1 MQIALISVAPPYRGG
16 ISKHTSILVEKLS
29 QNHSVD
35 VINYSRQYPDFLFPG
50 KTQYLDDK
58 SENDNSSRMIDSI
71 NPLTWFSTGN
81 KLAKKNYDLVIFRFW
96 NPFFAPA
103 LGVIAGIIKKKSSH
117 TKLMSLCDNILPHEK
132 TPLADF
138 LTTYLFDK
146 LDGHVVQSSQTENEL
161 QEVVENPVYEKRFHP
176 IYTNFP
182 KKIDKITARKKLGL
196 SAKNIILYFGIIRD
210 YKGFDILLN
219 AIAELKDSGLDFHLL
234 AGGECYGSDEKYT
247 QLISNLGISDYIT
260 WHNKYIPDSEVS
272 NYFSAA
278 DVVALPY
285 RTASQSGVTQIA
297 YSYDLPVIVTK
308 VGGLPEIVDEGQ
320 SGFTIEPE
328 NPTELAN
335 ILEKNLKA
343 GTFLEMATYIK
354 KFKQKFSWEYFV
366 NGIELVYSKI

>member
-16 ISKHTSILVEKLS
+16 ISKQTSILVENLS
-29 QNHSVD
+29 KNHSVD

-103 LGVIAGIIKKKSSH
+103 LGVISGIIKKKSSY

-132 TPLADF
+132 TPFAYF

-146 LDGHVVQSSQTENEL
+146 LDGHIVQSSQTENEL

-320 SGFTIEPE
+320 SGITIEPE

-335 ILEKNLKA
+335 ILEKNLEA

>member
-16 ISKHTSILVEKLS
+16 ISKHTSILVENLS
-29 QNHSVD
+29 KNHSVD

-103 LGVIAGIIKKKSSH
+103 LGVISGIIKKKSSY

-132 TPLADF
+132 TPFAYF

-146 LDGHVVQSSQTENEL
+146 LDGHIVQSSQTENEL

-328 NPTELAN
+328 NPKELAN
-335 ILEKNLKA
+335 MLEKNLKA
-343 GTFLEMATYIK
+343 GKFLEMTTYIK

>member
-16 ISKHTSILVEKLS
+16 ISKQTSILVENLS
-29 QNHSVD
+29 KNHSVD

-103 LGVIAGIIKKKSSH
+103 LGVISGIIKKKSSY

-132 TPLADF
+132 TPFAYF

-146 LDGHVVQSSQTENEL
+146 LDGHIVQSSQTENEL

-328 NPTELAN
+328 NPKELAN

-366 NGIELVYSKI
+366 NGIESVYSKI

>member
-1 MQIALISVAPPYRGG
+1 MQIALISAAPPYRGG

-29 QNHSVD
+29 KNHSVD
-35 VINYSRQYPDFLFPG
+35 VINYLRQYPDFLFPG

-58 SENDNSSRMIDSI
+58 SENDKSSRMIDSI

-81 KLAKKNYDLVIFRFW
+81 KLSKKNYDLIIFRFW

-146 LDGHVVQSSQTENEL
+146 LDGHIVQSSQTENEL

-320 SGFTIEPE
+320 SGITIEPE

-335 ILEKNLKA
+335 ILEKNLEA

>member
-16 ISKHTSILVEKLS
+16 ISKHTSILVENLS
-29 QNHSVD
+29 KNHSVD

-58 SENDNSSRMIDSI
+58 LENDNSSRMIDSI

-103 LGVIAGIIKKKSSH
+103 LGVIAGIIKKKSSY

-132 TPLADF
+132 TPFAYF

-146 LDGHVVQSSQTENEL
+146 LDGHIVQSSQTENEL

-219 AIAELKDSGLDFHLL
+219 AIVELKDSGLDFHLL

-320 SGFTIEPE
+320 SGITIEPE

-335 ILEKNLKA
+335 ILEKNLEA

>member
-161 QEVVENPVYEKRFHP
+161 QEMVENPIYEKRFHP

-219 AIAELKDSGLDFHLL
+219 AIAELKNSGLDFHLL

-285 RTASQSGVTQIA
+285 RTASQSGVTQMA

>member
-16 ISKHTSILVEKLS
+16 ISKHTSILVENLS
-29 QNHSVD
+29 KNHSVD

-103 LGVIAGIIKKKSSH
+103 LGVISGIIKKKSSY

-132 TPLADF
+132 TPFAYF

-146 LDGHVVQSSQTENEL
+146 LDGHIVQSSQTENEL

-335 ILEKNLKA
+335 ILEKNLEA

-366 NGIELVYSKI
+366 NGIESVYSKI

>member
-16 ISKHTSILVEKLS
+16 ISKHTFILVEKLS
-29 QNHSVD
+29 QKHSVD

-50 KTQYLDDK
+50 QTQYLENK
-58 SENDNSSRMIDSI
+58 SEIERSYRWIDSI
-71 NPLTWFSTGN
+71 NPLTWFKTGN
-81 KLAKKNYDLVIFRFW
+81 RLAKKQYDLVIFRFW

-103 LGVIAGIIKKKSSH
+103 LGVIAGVMKKKSPK
-117 TKLMSLCDNILPHEK
+117 TKLMSLCDNILPHDK
-132 TPLADF
+132 TPLGDF
-138 LTTYLFDK
+138 LTTYLFQK
-146 LDGHVVQSSQTENEL
+146 LDGHIVQSSQTEKEL
-161 QEVVENPVYEKRFHP
+161 LEVVDDPIYEKRFHP

-247 QLISNLGISDYIT
+247 QLISNLDISDYIT

-285 RTASQSGVTQIA
+285 RTASQSGVTQMA

-328 NPTELAN
+328 NPKELAN

-343 GTFLEMATYIK
+343 GTFLEMETYIK

>member
-16 ISKHTSILVEKLS
+16 ISKQTSILVENLS
-29 QNHSVD
+29 KNHSVD

-103 LGVIAGIIKKKSSH
+103 LGVISGIIKKKSSY

-132 TPLADF
+132 TPFAYF

-146 LDGHVVQSSQTENEL
+146 LDGHIVQSSQTENEL

-328 NPTELAN
+328 NPKELAN
-335 ILEKNLKA
+335 ILREEFKSGYISRNGNL
-343 GTFLEMATYIK
+343 YK
-354 KFKQKFSWEYFV
+354 KF
-366 NGIELVYSKI
+366 

>member
-1 MQIALISVAPPYRGG
+1 VVG
-16 ISKHTSILVEKLS
+16 
-29 QNHSVD
+29 
-35 VINYSRQYPDFLFPG
+35 
-50 KTQYLDDK
+50 
-58 SENDNSSRMIDSI
+58 
-71 NPLTWFSTGN
+71 NP
-81 KLAKKNYDLVIFRFW
+81 I
-96 NPFFAPA
+96 
-103 LGVIAGIIKKKSSH
+103 
-117 TKLMSLCDNILPHEK
+117 
-132 TPLADF
+132 
-138 LTTYLFDK
+138 
-146 LDGHVVQSSQTENEL
+146 
-161 QEVVENPVYEKRFHP
+161 YEKRFHP

-182 KKIDKITARKKLGL
+182 KKIDKISARKKLGL

-219 AIAELKDSGLDFHLL
+219 AISELKNTEVDFHLL

-297 YSYDLPVIVTK
+297 YSYDLPVVVTK

-328 NPTELAN
+328 NPKELAN
-335 ILEKNLKA
+335 MLEKNLKA
-343 GTFLEMATYIK
+343 GTFLEMTTYIK
-354 KFKQKFSWEYFV
+354 IFKQKFSWEYFV
-366 NGIELVYSKI
+366 NGIESVYSKI

>member
-16 ISKHTSILVEKLS
+16 ISKQTSILVEKLS
-29 QNHSVD
+29 KNNSVD

-103 LGVIAGIIKKKSSH
+103 LGVIAGIIRKKSSY

-138 LTTYLFDK
+138 LTMYLFDK

-234 AGGECYGSDEKYT
+234 AVGECYGSDKKYT
-247 QLISNLGISDYIT
+247 QLVSNLGISDYIT
-260 WHNKYIPDSEVS
+260 WHNKYIPDAEVS

-328 NPTELAN
+328 NPKELAN

-366 NGIELVYSKI
+366 DGIESVYSKI

>member
-1 MQIALISVAPPYRGG
+1 MQLALISTAPPYRGG

-161 QEVVENPVYEKRFHP
+161 QEVVENPVYEKRLHP

-285 RTASQSGVTQIA
+285 RTASQSGVTQMA
-297 YSYDLPVIVTK
+297 YSYDLPVVVTK

>member
-16 ISKHTSILVEKLS
+16 ISKQTSILVENLS
-29 QNHSVD
+29 KNHSVD

-103 LGVIAGIIKKKSSH
+103 LGVISGIIKKKSSY

-132 TPLADF
+132 TPFAYF

-146 LDGHVVQSSQTENEL
+146 LDGHIVQSSQTENEL

-320 SGFTIEPE
+320 SGITIEPE

-335 ILEKNLKA
+335 ILEKNLEA
-343 GTFLEMATYIK
+343 GTFLEMAAYIK

-366 NGIELVYSKI
+366 NGIESVYQRI

>member
-16 ISKHTSILVEKLS
+16 ISKHTSILVENLS
-29 QNHSVD
+29 KNHSVD

-103 LGVIAGIIKKKSSH
+103 LGVIAGIIKKKSPKS
-117 TKLMSLCDNILPHEK
+117 KLMSLCDNILPHEK
-132 TPLADF
+132 TPFAYF

-146 LDGHVVQSSQTENEL
+146 LDGHIVQSSQTENEL

-335 ILEKNLKA
+335 ILEKNLEA

-366 NGIELVYSKI
+366 NGIESVYSKI

>member
-1 MQIALISVAPPYRGG
+1 MQLALISAAPPYRGG

-103 LGVIAGIIKKKSSH
+103 LGVIAGIIKKKSSY

-146 LDGHVVQSSQTENEL
+146 LDGHVVQSSQT
-161 QEVVENPVYEKRFHP
+161 
-176 IYTNFP
+176 
-182 KKIDKITARKKLGL
+182 
-196 SAKNIILYFGIIRD
+196 
-210 YKGFDILLN
+210 
-219 AIAELKDSGLDFHLL
+219 
-234 AGGECYGSDEKYT
+234 
-247 QLISNLGISDYIT
+247 
-260 WHNKYIPDSEVS
+260 
-272 NYFSAA
+272 
-278 DVVALPY
+278 
-285 RTASQSGVTQIA
+285 
-297 YSYDLPVIVTK
+297 
-308 VGGLPEIVDEGQ
+308 
-320 SGFTIEPE
+320 
-328 NPTELAN
+328 
-335 ILEKNLKA
+335 
-343 GTFLEMATYIK
+343 
-354 KFKQKFSWEYFV
+354 
-366 NGIELVYSKI
+366 

>member
-16 ISKHTSILVEKLS
+16 ISKQTSILVENLS
-29 QNHSVD
+29 KNHSVD

-103 LGVIAGIIKKKSSH
+103 LGVIAGKKKKKSSY

-132 TPLADF
+132 TPLADY

-320 SGFTIEPE
+320 SGITIEPE

-335 ILEKNLKA
+335 ILEKNLEA

-354 KFKQKFSWEYFV
+354 NFKQKFSWEYFV

>member
-16 ISKHTSILVEKLS
+16 ISKQTSILVENLS
-29 QNHSVD
+29 KNHSVD

-103 LGVIAGIIKKKSSH
+103 LGVISGIIKKKSSY

-132 TPLADF
+132 TPFAYF

-146 LDGHVVQSSQTENEL
+146 LDGHIVQSSQTENEL

-328 NPTELAN
+328 NPKELAN
-335 ILEKNLKA
+335 ILEKNLKV
-343 GTFLEMATYIK
+343 GTFLEMPTYIK

>member
-16 ISKHTSILVEKLS
+16 ISKHTSILVENLS
-29 QNHSVD
+29 KNHSVD

-58 SENDNSSRMIDSI
+58 LENDNSSRMIDSI

-103 LGVIAGIIKKKSSH
+103 LGVISGIIKKKSSY

-132 TPLADF
+132 TPFAYF

-146 LDGHVVQSSQTENEL
+146 LDGHIVQSSQTENEL

-320 SGFTIEPE
+320 SGITIEPE

-335 ILEKNLKA
+335 ILEKNLEA

-366 NGIELVYSKI
+366 NGIESVYSKI